1 MKLLRL
7 LLTAFFAVTVCLHFC
22 FAQENQTFPQRF
34 RADGFVFCPDP
45 AAGQPV
51 PVYVGLCN
59 KRQVGTLNCGEKV
72 EVLSRHD
79 DMLAISSSERPP
91 RRLVP
96 ASAISRQADKF
107 VPFDDQSGI
116 PEGRGPDCT
125 RVRAME
131 PAVDGFVF
139 CANGQDSAPAY
150 LTPCES
156 HPVGS
161 ISCGEKVSVI
171 SRNGDMLRVR
181 PANGGMPRLVPSL
194 AVSQQPSQMV
204 PFGDDSGVPDHGALA
219 CAQPSERNAT
229 PPRLTYS
236 TNPEF
241 TDQARRKKVQGVVLL
256 SVTVGADGL
265 PHDIK
270 VDKGIGYGLDEKAV
284 EAVSR
289 WRFDPARKD
298 GQPIDK
304 EIKVEVQFRLY

>member
-1 MKLLRL
+1 MRLLRL
-7 LLTAFFAVTVCLHFC
+7 LLALLFAASSYPHAC
-22 FAQENQTFPQRF
+22 FAQDDQPSAHNPV
-34 RADGFVFCPDP
+34 DGFVFCPDP
-45 AAGQPV
+45 DKDRPE
-51 PVYVGLCN
+51 PVYAGFCRRL
-59 KRQVGTLNCGEKV
+59 QVGTLNCGEKV
-72 EVLSRHD
+72 EVLSRHEE
-79 DMLAISSSERPP
+79 MLRIVSPERRP
-91 RRLVP
+91 RFVR
-96 ASAISRQADKF
+96 ASAISQQPDKF
-107 VPFDDQSGI
+107 VPFGNQSGV
-116 PEGRGPDCT
+116 PDRGAPDCN
-125 RVRAME
+125 RLQAM
-131 PAVDGFVF
+131 ADGFIF
-139 CANGQDSAPAY
+139 CSSGQESVPAY

-204 PFGDDSGVPDHGALA
+204 PFGDNSGVPDHGALA
-219 CAQPSERNAT
+219 CGQPSERNVT
-229 PPRLTYS
+229 PPRVTYQ

-241 TDQARRKKVQGVVLL
+241 TDQARRKKVQGVVVL

-270 VDKGIGYGLDEKAV
+270 VDKGVGYGLDEKAV